1 MIPGPHRM
9 KGGAT
14 QLSVTHPGALGP
26 FGTRPDDREDDEQ
39 RQHPP
44 ETGPD
49 QPEQPAEELWN
60 GKSR

>member
-1 MIPGPHRM
+1 M